1 MSRIDVSDL
10 LSDPDFVDKMVQ
22 IKRSPSV
29 DNRGRNVLAEKEIST
44 VGCVQPASGRT
55 IFRMPEEFR
64 VANVS
69 EFFMK
74 GTITATAPGKYS
86 DVLVFKGQ
94 RYNVQLVFD
103 WSNWGLGYCEGT
115 CIAEVPA

>member
-1 MSRIDVSDL
+1 MSNIDVSEL
-10 LSDPDFVDKMVQ
+10 LCDPDFVDEIVQ

-29 DNRGRNVLAEKEIST
+29 DGRGKNILGEVKVNT
-44 VGCVQPASGRT
+44 VGAVVPASGKT

-64 VANVS
+64 VADVY
-69 EFFMK
+69 EFFLK

-94 RYNVQLVFD
+94 KYNVQLVFD
-103 WSNWGLGYCEGT
+103 YSNWGAGYCQGT
-115 CIAEVPA
+115 CIRQVPA